1 MHRPFAH
8 NDVCA
13 LHAALRALRR
23 SSVCYRRQRVR
34 HGCTVVPLCAI
45 LDTMREVFPAGQAPL
60 VVDEAHATGLYKP
73 GGHETVALLGLDS
86 DCGEPHARLVADLPQ
101 GDCGVR
107 LAPPNEN
114 RWTDP
119 HSRVVDEHND
129 LGLSS
134 QLRAVINTAPPS
146 IPRRVS
152 IPAHVALPAPLQQHW
167 QEPSIACPRQ
177 RQS

>member
-23 SSVCYRRQRVR
+23 SSVCYRRERVR

-45 LDTMREVFPAGQAPL
+45 LDTMREVFPAGKAHL

-73 GGHETVALLGLDS
+73 EGHETVALLGLDS
-86 DCGEPHARLVADLPQ
+86 DCGEPHARPVAGLPQ

-107 LAPPNEN
+107 LAPPNGN

-152 IPAHVALPAPLQQHW
+152 IPAHVTLPAPLQQQW